1 MTTISPAAKLP
12 DGGNFPAG
20 NLLGG
25 KSLGGRV
32 AAGRCGISGL
42 AGDALTTERAGDTNA
57 PPPEWFGRP
66 AVAAILDA
74 VHPAPGGGACVWLTG
89 LPCSGKSSTA
99 EMLAPLLAAAGWPPT
114 VLDGD
119 IIRRR
124 LFPELGY
131 TRADRD
137 ANVRRVGRLAAE
149 IIRRGGLVL
158 CALISPYA
166 AARAEARAMA
176 PPGRFVE
183 VFVDTPLA
191 VSEER
196 DVKGMFARARRGEIR
211 GFTGVDDPYE
221 PPPAP
226 ELTLDTVHCTAAE
239 NAARILR
246 YLQERG
252 LLPGGP
258 AGPATPA

>member
-1 MTTISPAAKLP
+1 MA
-12 DGGNFPAG
+12 
-20 NLLGG
+20 
-25 KSLGGRV
+25 
-32 AAGRCGISGL
+32 
-42 AGDALTTERAGDTNA
+42 TERAGDDTNG

-74 VHPAPGGGACVWLTG
+74 VHPAPGSGVCVWLTG

-99 EMLAPLLAAAGWPPT
+99 AALSPLLAASGWTPT

-119 IIRRR
+119 IVRRT

-137 ANVRRVGRLAAE
+137 ANVRRVGRLSAE
-149 IIRRGGLVL
+149 IIRRGGLVV

-166 AARAEARAMA
+166 AARAEARQMA

-191 VSEER
+191 VSEQR

-221 PPPAP
+221 PPPRP
-226 ELTLDTVHCTAAE
+226 ELTLDTVNCTAAE

-246 YLQERG
+246 YLQGRG